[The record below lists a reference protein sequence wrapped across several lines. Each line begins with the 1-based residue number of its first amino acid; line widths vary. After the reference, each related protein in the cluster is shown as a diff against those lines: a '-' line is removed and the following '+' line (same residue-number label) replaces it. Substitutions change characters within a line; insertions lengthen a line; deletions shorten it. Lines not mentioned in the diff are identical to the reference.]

1 MDVESFSDGILGS
14 IVTHEGDV
22 AGVGNPIA
30 YIAET
35 DADLAEAKAKGSG
48 GMFLVLILH
57 CCWCI
62 SQLCIAAL
70 VPSIRCPFL
79 VCNLHKY
86 ELVFFC
92 PVELVEHVEYCVC
105 VQNMIFWC

>member
-48 GMFLVLILH
+48 GMFLLLQCIWYILFLCVAVLRRNNRRNNATLLIYL
-57 CCWCI
+57 
-62 SQLCIAAL
+62 
-70 VPSIRCPFL
+70 
-79 VCNLHKY
+79 
-86 ELVFFC
+86 
-92 PVELVEHVEYCVC
+92 
-105 VQNMIFWC
+105 